1 MYCPS
6 CGAEYREGFTRCYD
20 CDVDLVSEPPK
31 RVADAGPDV
40 RLVTLRSFPS
50 EFEAQV
56 ALTALEH
63 AGIAAT
69 VRSDNEGAL
78 NPGLTFT
85 RGAELLVR
93 EDDVAAARGVLSSS
107 R

>member
-1 MYCPS
+1 MFCPR
-6 CGAEYREGFTRCYD
+6 CGAEYREGFTRCCD
-20 CDVDLVSEPPK
+20 CDVDLVSEPPM
-31 RVADAGPDV
+31 RVAHAGTRV

-56 ALTALEH
+56 ALAALEH
-63 AGIAAT
+63 AVIAAI

-78 NPGLTFT
+78 NPALTFT

-93 EDDVAAARGVLSSS
+93 EEDVAAAGDVLSSS